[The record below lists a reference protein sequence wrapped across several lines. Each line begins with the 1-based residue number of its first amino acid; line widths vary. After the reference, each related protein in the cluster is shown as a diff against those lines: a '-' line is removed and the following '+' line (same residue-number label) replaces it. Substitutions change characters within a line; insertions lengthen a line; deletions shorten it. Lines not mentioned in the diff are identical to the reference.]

1 MRFFG
6 SGKPRIL
13 LANVRFCR
21 NQLSECYFSQKQL
34 PCANS
39 KYRAGGR
46 LTGHVTCLPAA
57 RVFKNWTIGAVLVRL
72 FRNLKRIGSS
82 SLGILRNFHENRN
95 AQGQAVCDFPGPA
108 DRVYCSQT
116 VFFVKTVF
124 LRRRAPRNRYPALI
138 VNIGQVGLTGHA
150 TCLLTARV
158 LKN

>member
-1 MRFFG
+1 M
-6 SGKPRIL
+6 
-13 LANVRFCR
+13 
-21 NQLSECYFSQKQL
+21 
-34 PCANS
+34 
-39 KYRAGGR
+39 
-46 LTGHVTCLPAA
+46 TCLPTA
-57 RVFKNWTIGAVLVRL
+57 RVLKNWIIGAVLVRL

-138 VNIGQVGLTGHA
+138 VNIGQVGLIGHA
-150 TCLLTARV
+150 TCLLSARV
-158 LKN
+158 LKNWKIGAVLERLLCKLNCIGSSSWGILRHFR